1 MLRELVL
8 LAVQNILKRK
18 LRSFLTLL
26 GIIIGVAAVVSIISL
41 TTGIQQTIINQLTRF
56 MSDII
61 TVTPGRLSFA
71 TTTLRE
77 GRVIKLT
84 TRDVEE
90 ISKIEGVKLVNGLIG
105 SNIEVEFGDETG
117 VLYVYGIEDVDAWK
131 EIEAS
136 SVGLESGRYLTKDD
150 KYSAIIGN
158 SVAHEIFSKDVGLKK
173 TIKLNG
179 VDFRVVGIFKKAGG
193 VLSMFDRRIY
203 IPEKTAREIFP
214 EGIEENEYSLIT
226 AKVEEGY
233 DVEEVADRINEKLLK
248 LHHQTEDTKTFTVLT
263 SKFFQTLISNILSS
277 MTTFLTAIAS
287 VSLLVG
293 GIGIMNIMYV
303 SVMERTREIGVMKAI
318 GATNR
323 TILLLFLLE
332 SGIFGLFGGIIGDV
346 FGVGVGYVM
355 NYIANL
361 VRTQTLQQMET
372 ETILTQ
378 FVIEPQT
385 LFVGAIFGFL
395 VGIIAGYFPARKASK
410 LQPVEAL
417 RYE

>member
-56 MSDII
+56 MSDVI

-71 TTTLRE
+71 TATLRG
-77 GRVIKLT
+77 GRAIKLT
-84 TRDVEE
+84 TRDIEE

-117 VLYVYGIEDVDAWK
+117 VLYAYGIEDVDAWK

-136 SVGLESGRYLTKDD
+136 SVGLESGRYLTKED

-248 LHHQTEDTKTFTVLT
+248 LHHQTEETKTFTVLT
-263 SKFFQTLISNILSS
+263 SKFFQTLVSNILSS
-277 MTTFLTAIAS
+277 LTTFLTAIAS

-346 FGVGVGYVM
+346 FGVGVGYVI

-361 VRTQTLQQMET
+361 LRTQTLQQMET